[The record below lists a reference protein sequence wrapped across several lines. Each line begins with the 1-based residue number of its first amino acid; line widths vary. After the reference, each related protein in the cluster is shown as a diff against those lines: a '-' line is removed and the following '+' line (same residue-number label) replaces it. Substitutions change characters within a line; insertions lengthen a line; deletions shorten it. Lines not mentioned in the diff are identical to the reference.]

1 MADNEEPAAE
11 VDHSTRASEL
21 VSIFK
26 ALGALTNQHMDEA
39 WAKLLDVPR
48 SSPEYYSVLS
58 SVARSIEALEAEI
71 GESPL
76 RDASKETYL
85 DAAGQ
90 LALYVQTHR
99 LRELTTGNLKAET
112 DAFRLLTLLDDVL
125 PPTANRFVPK
135 ATLAE
140 WLRTVQEMIDS
151 SKKAIS
157 DPVLRGFVIR
167 QLTQLQWA
175 INNYEWLG
183 IDGISRSYGAMAAEL
198 ARSTSMKGA
207 QTPEARSWYQRVK
220 KPIIAMGV
228 GIAATS
234 AVVEQSDKLL
244 THGGHIYEAITAQVT
259 EKPKAAKPP
268 GTSLVSS
275 TNLKKLPGQ

>member
-11 VDHSTRASEL
+11 VDHSTRAAEL

-26 ALGALTNQHMDEA
+26 ALGALPSQHMDEA
-39 WAKLLDVPR
+39 WSRLLNIPR
-48 SSPEYYSVLS
+48 SSGEFYSALA
-58 SVARSIEALEAEI
+58 SVARSIDTLKAEI
-71 GESPL
+71 ADSHL
-76 RDASKETYL
+76 RDASKNTYL

-90 LALYVQTHR
+90 LSFYVQTHR
-99 LRELTTGNLKAET
+99 LRELTTGNLRAET

-140 WLRTVQEMIDS
+140 WLQTVQEMIDS
-151 SKKAIS
+151 SQDAIS
-157 DPVLRGFVIR
+157 DPVLRGFVVR

-175 INNYEWLG
+175 INNYKWLG

-207 QTPEARSWYQRVK
+207 QTPEARSWFQRVK

-244 THGGHIYEAITAQVT
+244 THGGHIYEAITAQVS
-259 EKPKAAKPP
+259 EKPTNAKSP
-268 GTSLVSS
+268 GTALTSS
-275 TNLKKLPGQ
+275 TNLRKLPGQ